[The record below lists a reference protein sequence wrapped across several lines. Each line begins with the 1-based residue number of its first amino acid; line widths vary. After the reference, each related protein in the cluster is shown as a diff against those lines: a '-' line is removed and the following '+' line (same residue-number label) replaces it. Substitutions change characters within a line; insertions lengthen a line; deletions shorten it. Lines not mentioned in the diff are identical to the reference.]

1 MYRLCSHMWDMTEV
15 SQRRTDAYRLR
26 QTISQLLDQLYA
38 VEYSMQ
44 VYDRKDDRGE
54 LDRAA
59 ESYDGML
66 VHVDR
71 LGELLRAARYH
82 QNAGLVAEPTD

>member
-1 MYRLCSHMWDMTEV
+1 MCHMTEAT
-15 SQRRTDAYRLR
+15 QRRTDAYRLR

-44 VYDRKDDRGE
+44 VYDRKRDREE

-59 ESYDGML
+59 ESYDSML

-71 LGELLRAARYH
+71 LGELLRAARYR
-82 QNAGLVAEPTD
+82 QSAGLVAEPTD